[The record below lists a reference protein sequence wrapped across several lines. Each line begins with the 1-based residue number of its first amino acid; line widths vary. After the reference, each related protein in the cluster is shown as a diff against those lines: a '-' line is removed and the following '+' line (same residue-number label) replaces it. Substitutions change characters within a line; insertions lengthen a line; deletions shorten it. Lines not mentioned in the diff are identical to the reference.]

1 MFGPALHLVFA
12 VVGAL
17 AAGIH
22 APWVAIEPVMGYLP
36 GAMNAFEWFLT
47 AVYGA
52 AMNWLSELLGVRMLG
67 YPYMQRAYLAA
78 VCIAV
83 IGPLVGTFLVHRE
96 MSMIGDT
103 LAHTAFAGVAV
114 GLFLNTTLSL
124 ALPPLLTALVVAVVA
139 ALLVE
144 VLVEYADAYT
154 DMSLAI
160 VLTGGFALGSVL
172 ISATG
177 GDIAVGID
185 AYLFGTLAT
194 VSTASVGLLLA
205 MTGLVTGVV
214 ALAYRPLLYVT
225 FDETAARAARIDVPL
240 FNRLLVVLT
249 AFVVV
254 SAIQIMGVILV
265 AAMLVVPVATA
276 TGARSFKRSL
286 VFGVLA
292 AEIAVIAGVT
302 LSYVYGL
309 AAGGSVVL
317 AAIVVYVLV
326 LVGRRVR
333 SNAGRAGFGWR
344 QGPGTGISTNSTRS
358 PEPDGGREDE

>member
-1 MFGPALHLVFA
+1 
-12 VVGAL
+12 
-17 AAGIH
+17 
-22 APWVAIEPVMGYLP
+22 MGYLP

-139 ALLVE
+139 ALLVEVLVEYADAYTDMSLAIVLTGGFALGALLVE

>member
-1 MFGPALHLVFA
+1 MFGPAHHPVFA
-12 VVGAL
+12 VVGTL
-17 AAGIH
+17 TAGIH
-22 APWVAIEPVMGYLP
+22 APGVAIEPPVGSLP
-36 GAMNAFEWFLT
+36 TATNALEWFLT
-47 AVYGA
+47 VIYGT

-194 VSTASVGLLLA
+194 VSTGSVGLLLA

-214 ALAYRPLLYVT
+214 VLAYRPLLYVT

-292 AEIAVIAGVT
+292 AEIAVIVGVS

-317 AAIVVYVLV
+317 AAIAVYVLV

-333 SNAGRAGFGWR
+333 SNVGGAGLGWR
-344 QGPGTGISTNSTRS
+344 RRLGTMRSTNSARS
-358 PEPDGGREDE
+358 AEPDGGREDE